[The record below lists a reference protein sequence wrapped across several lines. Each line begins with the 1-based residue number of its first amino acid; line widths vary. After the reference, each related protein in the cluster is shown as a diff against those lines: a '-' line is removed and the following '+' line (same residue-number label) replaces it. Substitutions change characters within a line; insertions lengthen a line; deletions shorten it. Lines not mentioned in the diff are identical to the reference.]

1 MLRLDPEAAA
11 RIDRRNPRRLIRALE
26 VCIVSGKPFS
36 AQRTRRPPPYPVLQ
50 IGLRTD
56 RGRLYQRIDRR
67 VDRMIADGFVDEVE
81 SLLAAG
87 ITTDLPS
94 MQSAGYRQLAGYL
107 YGECSLSEAI
117 QQTKYA
123 THQLA
128 KRQETWFRKQKDI
141 QWIEMGPDAVV
152 SVRERI
158 EGFYRECKRQLNCL
172 QP

>member
-1 MLRLDPEAAA
+1 M
-11 RIDRRNPRRLIRALE
+11 
-26 VCIVSGKPFS
+26 
-36 AQRTRRPPPYPVLQ
+36 Q

-81 SLLAAG
+81 RLLAAG

-94 MQSAGYRQLAGYL
+94 MHSAGYRQLAGYL
-107 YGECSLSEAI
+107 HGECSLAEAI

-128 KRQETWFRKQKDI
+128 KRQETWFRKQKGI
-141 QWIEMGPDAVV
+141 QWMEIGIDTVV
-152 SVRERI
+152 SVGEEI
-158 EGFYRECKRQLNCL
+158 EGFYKECGRRCRCQASEGATNCGGEGH
-172 QP
+172 P